1 MEICHQKVAKVI
13 LGSQSIIRPQ
23 LYVAKADVLL
33 TTSGNIVWCS
43 HQPSGEF
50 EIFNV
55 GIIAFLL
62 IVKSG
67 TYKYPDFDDTFF
79 HILDSRYP
87 CCGWRDEYQ
96 RSNVKYVSLKQ
107 HKSTPPVSKEH
118 SLQFPTVETEMRKPT
133 EEYLALP
140 QKRKK
145 KQ

>member
-1 MEICHQKVAKVI
+1 M
-13 LGSQSIIRPQ
+13 RPQ

-33 TTSGNIVWCS
+33 ITSGNIVWCS

-67 TYKYPDFDDTFF
+67 TCVYPDFDDTFLQ
-79 HILDSRYP
+79 ILDSKFP

-96 RSNVKYVSLKQ
+96 RSDVKYVSLKQ
-107 HKSTPPVSKEH
+107 HKSTPVSKEH
-118 SLQFPTVETEMRKPT
+118 SLQFPSIESEVLKPL
-133 EEYLALP
+133 EDYLALP